1 MNCYIV
7 RDLLPSFVDG
17 LVSEETKK
25 DLGEHL
31 EDCGDCRTMYEQMK
45 TPIAP
50 EAVNADGKEINFLK
64 KIKKRTIRNIALI
77 FTALVIVF
85 GVLAWIFAIGTVAK
99 TEDVLAKTEIQTN
112 TVYID
117 DIPKLTKE
125 WVIHFELTNGKAL
138 KADTEHIFATDENGV
153 EYVTGCIITLY
164 EVQQSRLLF
173 EGNNYTFGYSYSGD
187 EPPLSDQIITIRY
200 KDKKVVYSMR
210 EEGLYEEL
218 K

>member
-25 DLGEHL
+25 DIGEHL
-31 EDCGDCRTMYEQMK
+31 EDCGDCKTLYEQMK
-45 TPIAP
+45 TPVIPNMA
-50 EAVNADGKEINFLK
+50 NADGKEINYLK
-64 KIKKRTIRNIALI
+64 KIKRRTIRTIAII
-77 FTALVIVF
+77 FTALVIGF
-85 GVLAWIFAIGTVAK
+85 GVLAWFFAIGTIAK
-99 TEDVLAKTEIQTN
+99 SEDVLVNTEFQYN

-138 KADTEHIFATDENGV
+138 KADTEHIFATDENGI

-164 EVQQSRLLF
+164 EVQPSRLMF

-187 EPPLSDQIITIRY
+187 EPPVNDQIITVRY
-200 KDKKVVYSMR
+200 KNTKLVYSMR
-210 EEGLYEEL
+210 DEGLFDEE